1 MERVLWADAICIDQS
16 RITERNHPVALMADI
31 YRKCNRCLIWLGK
44 AQEVTDYLDSL
55 SELLTILSKK
65 QHLNHPNAPHINPLL
80 ALPRIPLMYVNQVA
94 WWNRIW
100 VVQEVIL
107 APQSLVLYG
116 SFEMVFSDL
125 VNAVEFVSDYDMR
138 AAWNASSRETD
149 QICDCL
155 DHIKVTF
162 IWADLLT
169 LRDHIYRLLEV
180 TNLQPETDG
189 LQSMSAPVAY
199 RDPPDIINVLLSV
212 RHRACTDSRDKI
224 FAILSLVQ
232 DWGSWRPIKA
242 DYSKDTLVRSGLS

>member
-16 RITERNHPVALMADI
+16 RIAERNHPVALMADI
-31 YRKCNRCLIWLGK
+31 YRKCNRCLIGLGK

-80 ALPRIPLMYVNQVA
+80 ALPRMLLMYVNQVA

-125 VNAVEFVSDYDMR
+125 VNAVEFVSDHDMR
-138 AAWNASSRETD
+138 AAWNASSQETD

-169 LRDHIYRLLEV
+169 LRDHIAVCLKLPIFNPRRMAFNQCLHRSHI
-180 TNLQPETDG
+180 ETLRTSSMCCSALGIG
-189 LQSMSAPVAY
+189 LALIPGTRFSQSCHSCKTGEAG
-199 RDPPDIINVLLSV
+199 DP
-212 RHRACTDSRDKI
+212 
-224 FAILSLVQ
+224 
-232 DWGSWRPIKA
+232 
-242 DYSKDTLVRSGLS
+242 